1 MLLDS
6 RLWNIKCY
14 DTTGSS
20 VTIEFS
26 IIGLS
31 RSQLPSK
38 SCIHL
43 ALPSY
48 ISNYPTGK
56 WVSST
61 IYIPNTA
68 LYLAEC
74 SGVQHTNNT
83 QRHSDMSVVHFVM
96 LECFCLRLP
105 NRHPVF
111 EEHVTT
117 LSISDKNN
125 WSLLMSLLYP
135 RTIHLFLCLHL
146 LAVLSINPTHS
157 LSLSTMVFWW
167 ASFNEL
173 QQLS

>member
-1 MLLDS
+1 VGIYAYSQLFFKEMFRHDKKSLFNENPGGLNSKFWYMLLDS
-6 RLWNIKCY
+6 RFWNIKPY

-31 RSQLPSK
+31 RSQLQSK

-43 ALPSY
+43 TLPSY

-68 LYLAEC
+68 LYLAKC

-111 EEHVTT
+111 E
-117 LSISDKNN
+117 
-125 WSLLMSLLYP
+125 
-135 RTIHLFLCLHL
+135 
-146 LAVLSINPTHS
+146 
-157 LSLSTMVFWW
+157 
-167 ASFNEL
+167 
-173 QQLS
+173 